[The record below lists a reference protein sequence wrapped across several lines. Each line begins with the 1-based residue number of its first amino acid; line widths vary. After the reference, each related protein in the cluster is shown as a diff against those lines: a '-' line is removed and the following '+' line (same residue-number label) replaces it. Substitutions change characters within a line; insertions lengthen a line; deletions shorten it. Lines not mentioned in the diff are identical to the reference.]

1 MFGDSARK
9 LRVERGETL
18 RQFCA
23 KAGLDPAYVS
33 KVERGLLAPPQD
45 QEKLEHY
52 ATALG
57 LNRGSDAW
65 QSFMDLA
72 ATAAGR
78 LPHDV
83 LDNEQL
89 LTCLPAF
96 LRTMRGEQVKEED
109 LDQLIEMIRKGGR
122 C

>member
-18 RQFCA
+18 RQFRA

-33 KVERGLLAPPQD
+33 RVERGLLAPPQD

-57 LNRGSDAW
+57 LNRVAIPGHGAW
-65 QSFMDLA
+65 
-72 ATAAGR
+72 TWPR
-78 LPHDV
+78 R
-83 LDNEQL
+83 QL
-89 LTCLPAF
+89 GDCPTTSSTTNNC
-96 LRTMRGEQVKEED
+96 
-109 LDQLIEMIRKGGR
+109 
-122 C
+122 